1 MLSTLNMELPM
12 HLRER
17 VLGLA
22 RLHTM
27 RGEPIPADILAEADS
42 LGILL
47 TELDQPPNKT
57 AIQQRQRRVKN
68 GDIKSKLSDLQ
79 G

>member
-1 MLSTLNMELPM
+1 M

-22 RLHTM
+22 RLHRM
-27 RGEPIPADILAEADS
+27 RGEPIPTDLLAELDS

-47 TELDQPPNKT
+47 SELGEPANPTFPEQPAKKERT
-57 AIQQRQRRVKN
+57 N
-68 GDIKSKLSDLQ
+68 GSSSY
-79 G
+79 

>member
-1 MLSTLNMELPM
+1 M

-22 RLHTM
+22 RLHLM
-27 RGEPIPADILAEADS
+27 RGEPIPADLLAEADS

-47 TELDQPPNKT
+47 SELDQPTNPTTIDEIKENRRWLQLEPT
-57 AIQQRQRRVKN
+57 SEPLRGRQSIL
-68 GDIKSKLSDLQ
+68 G
-79 G
+79 

>member
-1 MLSTLNMELPM
+1 LLSTSNMELPM

-27 RGEPIPADILAEADS
+27 RGEPIPADILAEA
-42 LGILL
+42 
-47 TELDQPPNKT
+47 
-57 AIQQRQRRVKN
+57 
-68 GDIKSKLSDLQ
+68 
-79 G
+79 

>member
-1 MLSTLNMELPM
+1 M

-22 RLHTM
+22 RLHLI
-27 RGEPIPADILAEADS
+27 RGEPVPADLLAEADS

-47 TELDQPPNKT
+47 SELDQPTNPTTIDQSKENKRWPQLEPT
-57 AIQQRQRRVKN
+57 SAPTREGQSIL
-68 GDIKSKLSDLQ
+68 G
-79 G
+79 

>member
-1 MLSTLNMELPM
+1 M

-22 RLHTM
+22 RLHLM
-27 RGEPIPADILAEADS
+27 RGEPIPADLLAEADS

-47 TELDQPPNKT
+47 SELDQPTNPTTIDEIKENRRWP
-57 AIQQRQRRVKN
+57 QLEPPSEPPRGRQSIL
-68 GDIKSKLSDLQ
+68 G
-79 G
+79 

>member
-1 MLSTLNMELPM
+1 M

-22 RLHTM
+22 RLHRL
-27 RGEPIPADILAEADS
+27 RGEPVPADLLAEADS

-47 TELDQPPNKT
+47 SELDQPTNPTTIDHLKEK
-57 AIQQRQRRVKN
+57 RRWPQLEPTSEPTR
-68 GDIKSKLSDLQ
+68 GGQSIL

>member
-1 MLSTLNMELPM
+1 M

-22 RLHTM
+22 RLHRL
-27 RGEPIPADILAEADS
+27 RGEPVPADLLAEADS

-47 TELDQPPNKT
+47 SELDQPTNPTTIDKHKEKKRWPQLEPT
-57 AIQQRQRRVKN
+57 SEPLKDGQSIP
-68 GDIKSKLSDLQ
+68 G
-79 G
+79 

>member
-1 MLSTLNMELPM
+1 M
-12 HLRER
+12 HLREH

-22 RLHTM
+22 RLHTL
-27 RGEPIPADILAEADS
+27 RGEPVPADLLAQADS

-47 TELDQPPNKT
+47 SELDQPTNPTTINRSKEK
-57 AIQQRQRRVKN
+57 RRWPQLEPTSEPTKE
-68 GDIKSKLSDLQ
+68 GQSIL